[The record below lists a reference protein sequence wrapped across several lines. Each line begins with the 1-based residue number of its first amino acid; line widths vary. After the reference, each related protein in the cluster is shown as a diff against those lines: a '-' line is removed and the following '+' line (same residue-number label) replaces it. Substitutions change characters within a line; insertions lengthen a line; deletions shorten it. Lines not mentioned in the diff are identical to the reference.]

1 MTIYKARTLADSYK
15 LRSKAKNI
23 NELNGR
29 GEYRDLTDFVISNI
43 LLQFKIKPTSTIV
56 DVGCGDCTLFKQL
69 LKKFK
74 GGYSGKLIGI
84 LPNLEEILRVERS
97 IIDNHEIKSSV
108 IALQHGTVDNIN
120 LPDGHCDLLVV
131 NSVIHGAA
139 ENLKDARTAL
149 IELIRIIKPGGQLY
163 IGELPSVDEFADRN
177 YNKDSIISWLKWIY
191 IQRGFPEF
199 WVNFLRVIKCM
210 VSKEPFIIEPKKKF
224 YMLPENF
231 IEMMKNFGVQ
241 VIRYYPHQELN
252 QNKVPIDSVSRWNY
266 IFVKKV
272 LNSN

>member
-29 GEYRDLTDFVISNI
+29 GEYRDLTNFVISNI
-43 LLQFKIKPTSTIV
+43 LLQFKINPTSTIV

-74 GGYSGKLIGI
+74 GVYSGKLIGI
-84 LPNLEEILRVERS
+84 LPNLEEIQRVERC
-97 IIDNHEIKSSV
+97 IIENHEIKSNV
-108 IALQHGTVDNIN
+108 IALQHGTVENIN
-120 LPDGHCDLLVV
+120 LPDDYCDLLVI
-131 NSVIHGAA
+131 NSVLHGAA
-139 ENLKDARTAL
+139 ENRKDARTAL
-149 IELIRIIKPGGQLY
+149 MELIRIIKPGGQLY

-191 IQRGFPEF
+191 NQRGFSEF
-199 WVNFLRVIKCM
+199 CVNFLRVVKCM
-210 VSKEPFIIEPKKKF
+210 ISKEPFIIEPKKKF
-224 YMLPENF
+224 YMLPEDF
-231 IEMMKNFGVQ
+231 IEMMKNFEVQ

-266 IFVKKV
+266 IFVKK
-272 LNSN
+272 SF